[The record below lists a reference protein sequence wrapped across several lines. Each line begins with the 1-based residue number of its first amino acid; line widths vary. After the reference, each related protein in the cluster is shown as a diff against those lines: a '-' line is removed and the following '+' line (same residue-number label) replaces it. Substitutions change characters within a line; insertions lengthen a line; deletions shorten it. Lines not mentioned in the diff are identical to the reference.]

1 LQGLGK
7 SGDANMD
14 AIMLL
19 KDTISRSVE
28 AVDAIFKSA
37 HAHGVPVAV
46 GPAALVRNGGS
57 VLSAA
62 CDILDQIKVA
72 RSFTDI
78 VLKGAQAGKLPALT
92 PESSLI
98 INYNELGNWG

>member
-1 LQGLGK
+1 
-7 SGDANMD
+7 
-14 AIMLL
+14 MLV

-46 GPAALVRNGGS
+46 GLAALVRNGGS
-57 VLSAA
+57 VLSAT

-78 VLKGAQAGKLPALT
+78 VLKGDQAGKLPAFT
-92 PESSLI
+92 PSRV
-98 INYNELGNWG
+98 